1 MHTTPPTQR
10 GMSIPEIFFGSHVA
24 SRLIMGFGLLF
35 LAVSATS
42 LWIALLLAVLAAVI
56 VRLLDGNWHTSLRL
70 LRLLRWFIIPILLLH
85 MLFTPGQLLLPGLP
99 IGVSREGLMRGLW
112 LSVHLASIYA
122 MAILMFRLLGHTE
135 WLRLLMRLPHCGE
148 RLMVQAFMMISMQ
161 QQMGKLL
168 SNLRQQFRLRYDW
181 KKIPLLLMTAFRH
194 ALADASIHAQIL
206 WLRWPQHPS
215 MLAFVSAE
223 NRISTANKLLF
234 STFWATC
241 GGISLLLPWL
251 T

>member
-1 MHTTPPTQR
+1 MHTTPPTRR
-10 GMSIPEIFFGSHVA
+10 GMSIPEIFFGSYVV
-24 SRLIMGFGLLF
+24 SRLMMGFGLLF

-42 LWIALLLAVLAAVI
+42 LWFALLLAVFAAVI
-56 VRLLDGNWHTSLRL
+56 VRLLDGDWRTSFRL

-112 LSVHLASIYA
+112 LSVHLASMYA
-122 MAILMFRLLGHTE
+122 MAILMFRLLSQAE
-135 WLRLLMRLPHCGE
+135 WLRLIMRLPHSGE
-148 RLMVQAFMMISMQ
+148 RLMIQAFMMMSMK
-161 QQMGKLL
+161 QQMGTLL
-168 SNLRQQFRLRYDW
+168 LYLRQQLRLRYGW
-181 KKIPLLLMTAFRH
+181 KKLPALLMTAFRH

-206 WLRWPQHPS
+206 WLRWPQYPS
-215 MLAFVSAE
+215 VLATVSAE
-223 NRISTANKLLF
+223 NSISTANKRLF
-234 STFWATC
+234 SILWASC